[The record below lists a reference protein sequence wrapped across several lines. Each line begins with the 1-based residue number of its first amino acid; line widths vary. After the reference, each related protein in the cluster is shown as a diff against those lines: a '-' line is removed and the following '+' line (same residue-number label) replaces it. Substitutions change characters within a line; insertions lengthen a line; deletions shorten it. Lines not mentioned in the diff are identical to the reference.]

1 MGTAIATLST
11 VRKRIYAIAAV
22 STVALIPAAQSLARP
37 QTTAPPEVITVRINM
52 TDTAFHVGPK
62 SAPRGDL
69 GRFILVN
76 RGKKPHAFALGHTN
90 HGTGSQTGFSRT
102 LKPGQQVVLILF
114 LDFRGSLPY
123 RGTLPADRVKPAMQG
138 TFRIT

>member
-1 MGTAIATLST
+1 MAQTVATLPAVRTRLLAIATVS
-11 VRKRIYAIAAV
+11 AA
-22 STVALIPAAQSLARP
+22 ALVPAAQSPAQP
-37 QTTAPPEVITVRINM
+37 QTTAPPEVITVRVNM
-52 TDTAFHVGPK
+52 TDSAFRVSPK

-76 RGKKPHAFALGHTN
+76 RGKKPHAFALGHTK
-90 HGTGSQTGFSRT
+90 HGTGTQTGFSRT

-114 LDFRGSLPY
+114 LDFRGALAY

-138 TFRIT
+138 TFKIT